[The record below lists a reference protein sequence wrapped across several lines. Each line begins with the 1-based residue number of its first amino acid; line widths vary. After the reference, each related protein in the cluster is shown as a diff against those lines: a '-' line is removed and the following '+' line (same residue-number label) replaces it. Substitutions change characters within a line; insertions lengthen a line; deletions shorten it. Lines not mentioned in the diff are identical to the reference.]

1 MYLYML
7 LENGYILYICYMQ
20 VLLQN
25 ISVLYKKIVYR
36 LYIDRKVIIELV
48 FIFMLVIDVDIVLD
62 NIKSIYFRVFIYL

>member
-48 FIFMLVIDVDIVLD
+48 FIFMLVIDADIVLD

>member
-48 FIFMLVIDVDIVLD
+48 FIFMLVIDADIVLD
-62 NIKSIYFRVFIYL
+62 NIKSIYFRVFYYL